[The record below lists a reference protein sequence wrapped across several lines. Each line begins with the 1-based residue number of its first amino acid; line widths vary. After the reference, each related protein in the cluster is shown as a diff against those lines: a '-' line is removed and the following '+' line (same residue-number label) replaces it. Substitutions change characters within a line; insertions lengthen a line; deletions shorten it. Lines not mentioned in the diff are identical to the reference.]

1 MQLINDIKTLK
12 KELENIFEFAPIG
25 ICKIDTEGKIV
36 SANPEAAW
44 MLGYESSEKLL
55 DNMIDIASQVFADKD
70 KSEEFLFR
78 LFEAE
83 EVKRFRCQFRRR
95 DNFFFWVR
103 SYAKIVFNDSGQIDG
118 FYIFLIDISDT
129 VIAEKK
135 LKKANDKLKDLSAID
150 GLTQIANRRKF
161 DEYCAMEYAKLTRNK
176 DFLSIIMCDVD
187 YFKLYNDTYGHQA
200 GDECLKAIAKAIKI
214 SAKRP
219 SDLAA
224 RYGGEEF
231 VVVLPDTDSTGAMY
245 IAENIRKSV
254 KALKMVHEKSIVDEY
269 VTISLGVAS
278 MIPVKNTFHD
288 VLLGMA
294 DKSLY
299 KAKEQGRNRSVII
312 Q

>member
-1 MQLINDIKTLK
+1 MKLTNDIETLK
-12 KELENIFEFAPIG
+12 KELKNIFEFAPIG
-25 ICKIDTEGKIV
+25 ICKIDKEGKII

-44 MLGYESSEKLL
+44 MLGYESSKKLV
-55 DNMIDIASQVFADKD
+55 DSMVDIASQAFADND
-70 KSEEFLFR
+70 KAEEFLFR

-83 EVKRFRCQFRRR
+83 EVKRFKCQFRRS
-95 DNFFFWVR
+95 DNFLFWVR

-118 FYIFLIDISDT
+118 FYIFLVDISDT
-129 VIAEKK
+129 IAAEEK

-161 DEYCAMEYAKLTRNK
+161 DEYCAMEYAKLTRSKN
-176 DFLSIIMCDVD
+176 FLSIIMCDVD

-200 GDECLKAIAKAIKI
+200 GDECLKAIAKVIKTSI
-214 SAKRP
+214 KRP

-231 VVVLPDTDSTGAMY
+231 VVVLPDTDSTGAMHV
-245 IAENIRKSV
+245 AENIRKSV
-254 KALKMVHEKSIVDEY
+254 KALKIVHEKSTVDKY
-269 VTISLGVAS
+269 VTISLGAAS

-299 KAKEQGRNRSVII
+299 KAKEQGRNRTVII
-312 Q
+312 